1 MPGELTALR
10 RAVGLFFDASPA
22 PRGASGNGT
31 HPITD
36 SPEPSRS
43 QPRAQSDLQTL
54 GEPDATQDAATAAPS
69 SRGAAG
75 VLVGEREHR
84 FYVLRPEAIDYIE
97 AHGNY
102 VKFHVGNLEYIRR
115 ATLKHLWTALAEM
128 GFMRIHRSL
137 ILNVRAVSYA
147 QPVGRREYAFTL
159 RSGVCLRSAAVYRS
173 DIFRLLPLAPRA
185 RRPQ

>member
-1 MPGELTALR
+1 M
-10 RAVGLFFDASPA
+10 
-22 PRGASGNGT
+22 
-31 HPITD
+31 
-36 SPEPSRS
+36 
-43 QPRAQSDLQTL
+43 
-54 GEPDATQDAATAAPS
+54 
-69 SRGAAG
+69 
-75 VLVGEREHR
+75 GEREHR
-84 FYVLRPEAIDYIE
+84 FYVLSPEAIDYIE

-115 ATLKHLWTALAEM
+115 DTLKHLWVALADI

-147 QPVGRREYAFTL
+147 QPVGRREYTFTL
-159 RSGVCLRSAAVYRS
+159 RSGVCLRSAAVYRP